1 MKCTG
6 LYSKTD
12 LDKCC
17 RRVQTHQTQH
27 KWIKIQS
34 RLQKQPKSFSPQRN
48 GTTCFQLLKTKLN
61 AEGSQSRNDCTYNMF
76 TSEMFSTAYEHKF
89 KIKSLLTWW
98 VIFSLAFS
106 FSLNNQSHLILKN
119 TIRQRQQDPTTRA
132 APVWECSCRKNE
144 GGRSVLFKWQ
154 HRWKIGQ

>member
-1 MKCTG
+1 MAR
-6 LYSKTD
+6 S
-12 LDKCC
+12 
-17 RRVQTHQTQH
+17 
-27 KWIKIQS
+27 S
-34 RLQKQPKSFSPQRN
+34 
-48 GTTCFQLLKTKLN
+48 TCFQLLKTKLN

-144 GGRSVLFKWQ
+144 GGRSVLFKWR
-154 HRWKIGQ
+154 HRWKVGQWSSVLPLARGRFDIYWKTCWLFFKGLNKILRKGLITSFISETV